1 VTQSPPKETIAARWQ
16 KLVSVSLG
24 FIRHLRLMYLLMLVG
39 LAAGLLYYVYTR
51 SVYYTRALIKVYSL
65 GLPITSTEEYGFQTK
80 YFGQAFLHRSVQEHT
95 ASMMGLSAGYT
106 NYETLTD
113 KYLQKLR
120 LREFDAGTTILETWS
135 YYPAFAEAWPKLIV
149 EGYNDYVRQVREG
162 RRALLNTVFKEE
174 VENLKRVSDQQVSS
188 ALNFSESHNAVE
200 MFIEKRELDK
210 VPADLL
216 RIREHIKIRAT
227 VEKTLANN
235 TLNVEER
242 LSVLSRFEEEYPA
255 IGSMLDDAPAMAPPP
270 LVGRP
275 SSVPLAPS
283 GTRLARSTVVV
294 VPSLVGKTDDW
305 NSLLGQ
311 QRQLIAK
318 RIDLSSKFL
327 GGHPQ
332 MVALDRELEN
342 LNARLQGELSV
353 LQNRF
358 SLETERLRAQEKE
371 LEAQLPEFARF
382 QKEYDSFERERDL
395 LMASQLPAHEGAL
408 ELQKRIGAAA
418 YTMNQDRFSVEYLS
432 TVESRL
438 VDPMSPSKIQGL
450 IASLAVG
457 FCLAIGVPLLLER
470 VRSWSS
476 RVDELEEVTG
486 LPALGVVTNDL
497 TLQEVRVDPTY
508 TGECFRIMR
517 SGILFS
523 VDGKRD
529 TKVILVTSSR
539 PREGKTTI
547 AMRLAIAMTQAGSR
561 VVLVDGDMRRGR
573 IHRSFDLE
581 RSPGLSDYLTGQKN
595 VASVDDIL
603 RAPHPTMPGFF
614 VITTG
619 ETRNDA
625 PEIIESPRSQALI
638 EELKNRFDH
647 VIIDSPPVLG
657 LADCYPLLRL
667 ADGVAFVVRANYTTY
682 SEASSSVQALAA
694 GGARFFGFVLNRVD
708 LTSPDNV
715 YYYYRYQPKYY
726 TAHLYGQNKARN

>member
-1 VTQSPPKETIAARWQ
+1 VIPPPTKETFAARWQ
-16 KLVSVSLG
+16 KLVSVFLG
-24 FIRHLRLMYLLMLVG
+24 FAHHLRLMYLLMLLG

-51 SVYYTRALIKVYSL
+51 SVYYTRALVKVHTL
-65 GLPITSTEEYGFQTK
+65 GLPIKSVEEYDIRMRF
-80 YFGQAFLHRSVQEHT
+80 FGRMFLHRSVQEHT
-95 ASMMGLSAGYT
+95 ATMMGLSKGFT
-106 NYETLTD
+106 SYETLSD

-120 LREFDAGTTILETWS
+120 MRDFDSGSMVLETWA
-135 YYPAFAEAWPKLIV
+135 YYPSIANAWPRLIV
-149 EGYNDYVRQVREG
+149 DGYNDYVRQVREG
-162 RRALLNTVFKEE
+162 RRTLLNTVFKEE
-174 VENLKRVSDQQVSS
+174 VSNLKKLSEQQASS

-210 VPADLL
+210 IPADLL

-235 TLNVEER
+235 ALNVEER

-255 IGSMLDDAPAMAPPP
+255 IGSMLDDAPAMAPPA

-275 SSVPLAPS
+275 SSVPSAPS
-283 GTRLARSTVVV
+283 GTGLARSTVVV

-305 NSLLGQ
+305 NNLLGQ

-318 RIDLSSKFL
+318 RNDLSSKFL

-332 MVALDRELEN
+332 MVALDHELES

-371 LEAQLPEFARF
+371 LESQLPEFARF
-382 QKEYDSFERERDL
+382 QKEFDSFERERDL
-395 LMASQLPAHEGAL
+395 LMAGQLPAHEGAM
-408 ELQKRIGAAA
+408 ELQKKIGEAA
-418 YTMNQDRFSVEYLS
+418 YTMNQDRFSVEYLT

-438 VDPMSPSKIQGL
+438 VDPMSPSKKQGL

-497 TLQEVRVDPTY
+497 SLQEVRVDPNY

-523 VDGKRD
+523 ADGKRD

-573 IHRSFDLE
+573 IHRSFDME
-581 RSPGLSDYLTGQKN
+581 RSPGLSDYLTGQKKA
-595 VASVDDIL
+595 ASVDDIL
-603 RAPHPTMPGFF
+603 HAPHPTLPGFF

-625 PEIIESPRSQALI
+625 PEIIESPRAQALI

-667 ADGVAFVVRANYTTY
+667 SDGVAFVVRANFTTY
-682 SEASSSVQALAA
+682 SEASASVQALAA

-726 TAHLYGQNKARN
+726 SAHLYGQNKARN

>member
-1 VTQSPPKETIAARWQ
+1 
-16 KLVSVSLG
+16 
-24 FIRHLRLMYLLMLVG
+24 MYLLMLLG
-39 LAAGLLYYVYTR
+39 LAAGLLFYVYTR
-51 SVYYTRALIKVYSL
+51 SIYYTRALIKVYSL
-65 GLPITSTEEYGFQTK
+65 GLPITSTEEYAFQTK

-113 KYLQKLR
+113 KYLEKLR

-174 VENLKRVSDQQVSS
+174 VENLKRVSDQQASS

-200 MFIEKRELDK
+200 LFIEKRELDK
-210 VPADLL
+210 IPANLL
-216 RIREHIKIRAT
+216 RVREHIKTRAT
-227 VEKTLANN
+227 VEKTLANTN
-235 TLNVEER
+235 LNVEER

-255 IGSMLDDAPAMAPPP
+255 IGSLLNDTPGTTAMPAPT

-275 SSVPLAPS
+275 STTASNS
-283 GTRLARSTVVV
+283 GTTRSTVVV
-294 VPSLVGKTDDW
+294 VPSLVGKSNDW
-305 NSLLGQ
+305 ESLLAQ
-311 QRQLIAK
+311 ERKLTSK
-318 RIDLSSKFL
+318 KNELSSKFL

-382 QKEYDSFERERDL
+382 QKEFDSFERERDL

-438 VDPMSPSKIQGL
+438 VDPMSPSKKQGL
-450 IASLAVG
+450 MASLACG
-457 FCLAIGVPLLLER
+457 LCLAIGVPLLLER

-476 RVDELEEVTG
+476 RVDELEEATG
-486 LPALGVVTNDL
+486 LPALGVVTDDPA
-497 TLQEVRVDPTY
+497 LQEVLISSSY
-508 TGECFRIMR
+508 AGESFRIMR

-523 VDGKRD
+523 AHGQRD
-529 TKVILVTSSR
+529 TKVIMITSSR

-547 AMRLAIAMTQAGSR
+547 AMRLAVAMAQGGAR
-561 VVLVDGDMRRGR
+561 VVLVDADMRRGR
-573 IHRSFDLE
+573 IHRSFNIE
-581 RSPGLSDYLTGQKN
+581 RSPGLSDHLTGRVEAN
-595 VASVDDIL
+595 SVDNL
-603 RAPHPTMPGFF
+603 LNFPVTTVPNLA
-614 VITTG
+614 VIATG
-619 ETRNDA
+619 ETRSDA
-625 PEIIESPRSQALI
+625 PELLETEYAGKFIS
-638 EELKNRFDH
+638 ELKERFDH

-657 LADCYPLLRL
+657 LSDCYPLLRL
-667 ADGVAFVVRANYTTY
+667 SAGIVFVVRANYTTY
-682 SEASSSVQALAA
+682 SEASASVQALSSS
-694 GGARFFGFVLNRVD
+694 GGQFFGFVLNRVD

-726 TAHLYGQNKARN
+726 SAHLYGPDKARKK

>member
-1 VTQSPPKETIAARWQ
+1 
-16 KLVSVSLG
+16 
-24 FIRHLRLMYLLMLVG
+24 MYLLMLLG
-39 LAAGLLYYVYTR
+39 LAAGLVYYVYTR
-51 SVYYTRALIKVYSL
+51 SIYYTRALVKVHTL
-65 GLPITSTEEYGFQTK
+65 GLPIKSMEEYEVQTK
-80 YFGQAFLHRSVQEHT
+80 YFGRMFLHRSVQEHT
-95 ASMMGLSAGYT
+95 ASMMGLTQGFT

-113 KYLQKLR
+113 KYLQKVR
-120 LREFDAGTTILETWS
+120 MRDFDSGSMILETWA
-135 YYPAFAEAWPKLIV
+135 YYPAIADAWPRMIV
-149 EGYNDYVRQVREG
+149 EGYNDYVRQVRDG
-162 RRALLNTVFKEE
+162 RRNLLNTVFQEE
-174 VENLKRVSDQQVSS
+174 VENLKKVSEQQSASS
-188 ALNFSESHNAVE
+188 FDFAESHNSLE
-200 MFIEKRELDK
+200 KYIEKRELDK
-210 VPADLL
+210 IPADLL

-227 VEKTLANN
+227 VEKTLAN
-235 TLNVEER
+235 TVLNVEER

-255 IGSMLDDAPAMAPPP
+255 IGSLLDDAPTMPPP
-270 LVGRP
+270 TLDGRP
-275 SSVPLAPS
+275 SSVQAPAPGS
-283 GTRLARSTVVV
+283 GLPRSTVVV
-294 VPSLVGKTDDW
+294 VPSMVGKSDEWT
-305 NSLLGQ
+305 SLLGQ

-318 RIDLSSKFL
+318 RNDLSSKFL
-327 GGHPQ
+327 VGHPQ
-332 MVALDRELEN
+332 MVALDHELDS
-342 LNARLQGELSV
+342 LNARLQAELSV

-358 SLETERLRAQEKE
+358 SLETERLRTQGKE
-371 LEAQLPEFARF
+371 LEDQLPEYSRF
-382 QKEYDSFERERDL
+382 QKEFDSFEREWDL
-395 LMASQLPAHEGAL
+395 ARAGYLPAHESAV
-408 ELQKRIGAAA
+408 ELQRRIGAAA
-418 YTMNQDRFSVEYLS
+418 YTMNQDRFSVEYLT

-438 VDPMSPSKIQGL
+438 VDPVSPSKKQGL
-450 IASLAVG
+450 MASLAVG

-497 TLQEVRVDPTY
+497 ALQKVHVDPNY

-523 VDGKRD
+523 ANGQRD
-529 TKVILVTSSR
+529 TKVIMVTSSR

-581 RSPGLSDYLTGQKN
+581 RSPGLSDYLTGQKKA
-595 VASVDDIL
+595 ASVDDIL
-603 RAPHPTMPGFF
+603 HAPHPTLPGFF

-625 PEIIESPRSQALI
+625 PEIIESPNAQALI

-667 ADGVAFVVRANYTTY
+667 SDGVAFVVRANFTTY
-682 SEASSSVQALAA
+682 SEASASVQALAA

-726 TAHLYGQNKARN
+726 SAHLYGQNKARN